1 MASDPT
7 DATVRLSDLRRAK
20 AADVSLENLLNALT
34 GKLQDCARLAV
45 FEYEAGSEGHA
56 DLALAFHD
64 LGLVERDS
72 FRLLLDH
79 LRRHLDELPVQTRL
93 SASASPAALRWAS
106 HDPHGADRRQR
117 APRPTPRLG
126 RWPPTRTSRSSPGSE
141 SAARSPAGSPCSPLT

>member
-1 MASDPT
+1 MASDQT

-34 GKLQDCARLAV
+34 SKLQDCARLAV

-64 LGLVERDS
+64 LGVAERDS

-79 LRRHLDELPVQTRL
+79 LRRHLDELPV
-93 SASASPAALRWAS
+93 
-106 HDPHGADRRQR
+106 H
-117 APRPTPRLG
+117 APPERERFSTG
-126 RWPPTRTSRSSPGSE
+126 TAVGKS
-141 SAARSPAGSPCSPLT
+141 

>member
-7 DATVRLSDLRRAK
+7 NATVRLSDLRRAK

-34 GKLQDCARLAV
+34 SKLQTSARLAV

-79 LRRHLDELPVQTRL
+79 LRRHLDELPV
-93 SASASPAALRWAS
+93 
-106 HDPHGADRRQR
+106 HD
-117 APRPTPRLG
+117 APEREHFSGGTAV
-126 RWPPTRTSRSSPGSE
+126 GSK
-141 SAARSPAGSPCSPLT
+141 S